1 MMILGGSRRDDDL
14 ALHFRMRAA
23 EIAVRSGFGE
33 GERETVAGIERLR
46 MELTLGSNDDMRN
59 VVLLRKT
66 TVVPAF
72 TVNSFGVKVKL
83 SMFTSMSAARAGS
96 GEMAPRVAAINN
108 AQDRRP
114 APLRRVALNFS
125 M

>member
-1 MMILGGSRRDDDL
+1 MILDGSRRDDDL

-59 VVLLRKT
+59 VVLVAEDDCRPGFHGQLLRRESENIDVHLHVRRASGQWRNGTESGGDKQ
-66 TVVPAF
+66 
-72 TVNSFGVKVKL
+72 
-83 SMFTSMSAARAGS
+83 RAG
-96 GEMAPRVAAINN
+96 
-108 AQDRRP
+108 
-114 APLRRVALNFS
+114 
-125 M
+125 